1 MPIYGRKKS
10 IPMSDVATLLDLLNS
25 AHGVLWMEI
34 SEELLALG
42 YTWEYSAA
50 GDCYR
55 LIDLGLSSYFA

>member
-1 MPIYGRKKS
+1 
-10 IPMSDVATLLDLLNS
+10 MSDVATLLDLLNS